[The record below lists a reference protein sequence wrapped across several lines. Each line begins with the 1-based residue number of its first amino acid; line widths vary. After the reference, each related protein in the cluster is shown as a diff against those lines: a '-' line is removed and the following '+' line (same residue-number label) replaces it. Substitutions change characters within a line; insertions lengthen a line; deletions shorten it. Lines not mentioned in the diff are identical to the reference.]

1 MTATPWIVLA
11 LALAFTHG
19 TALWVGRRFGWRSSA
34 DELRRLK
41 WANEIL
47 SAQIDRRE
55 QQLAKR
61 VEEECRRRPAYSVGG
76 SAAVVCA

>member
-1 MTATPWIVLA
+1 MTATLWILLA

-19 TALWVGRRFGWRSSA
+19 AVFWMGRRFGWRSSA
-34 DELRRLK
+34 DELQRLK

-55 QQLAKR
+55 QQLAER
-61 VEEECRRRPAYSVGG
+61 VEEECRRRPAYAVGG
-76 SAAVVCA
+76 YSAVVCA